1 MEVSPPP
8 PPPPA
13 LAPYFDPAPSALDAD
28 ATDADAAAAVDAS
41 NPLTFSQ
48 LAHAAAEPTLPVATG
63 RSRHHGP
70 GRMTALLKIPT
81 LQLRGPAFYGWL
93 WKKGASFKTW
103 KKRFFLLH
111 GRTLTYYEQA
121 CVVHSKDFG
130 TRCLELPS
138 KGGLRVASAS
148 LTDATEFGIQIE
160 SSSGRVLY
168 VQAGDH
174 GSRMEWLHVLQQAPS
189 RRSTSDATGRST
201 TLSEVGVLT
210 PSEVETPSELL
221 TLPSS
226 STVSS
231 DEEDVGPTDMQG
243 WLSVRSSLTGFKRR
257 FVTLT
262 DGHLTITSNERAR
275 RVQDVQ
281 HEVISVTRWSGHELG
296 LHICLDRHKELFVH
310 TASRDERKKWEDA
323 LRNCA

>member
-1 MEVSPPP
+1 MEVSSHAPS
-8 PPPPA
+8 
-13 LAPYFDPAPSALDAD
+13 LAPYFGDAKASFDEDD
-28 ATDADAAAAVDAS
+28 AT

-48 LAHAAAEPTLPVATG
+48 LAPAAAEPTVVVPTG
-63 RSRHHGP
+63 RSRHGAHGP

-93 WKKGASFKTW
+93 WKKGSSFKTW

-148 LTDATEFGIQIE
+148 LTDATEFGIQIQ

-174 GSRMEWLHVLQQAPS
+174 GSRMEWLHVLQQAS
-189 RRSTSDATGRST
+189 NRTSIDMAGRST
-201 TLSEVGVLT
+201 TLSEVGVLA
-210 PSEVETPSELL
+210 PSEVETPAELL
-221 TLPSS
+221 TVPSS

-231 DEEDVGPTDMQG
+231 DEDDVGPTDMQG
-243 WLSVRSSLTGFKRR
+243 WLAVRSSLTGFKRR
-257 FVTLT
+257 FITLI
-262 DGHLTITSNERAR
+262 DGHLTITSNERSR
-275 RVQDVQ
+275 RAQDVK
-281 HEVISVTRWSGHELG
+281 HEVISVTRWTGHEFG

-310 TASRDERKKWEDA
+310 AASREERHQWEDA